1 LNDQLKFPK
10 IRNLIKNE
18 NQYSRFGKNKEDN
31 IYKTNEKNDVFLTEE
46 SVEYQMNKYIK
57 KNGVELRL

>member
-46 SVEYQMNKYIK
+46 SVEY
-57 KNGVELRL
+57 